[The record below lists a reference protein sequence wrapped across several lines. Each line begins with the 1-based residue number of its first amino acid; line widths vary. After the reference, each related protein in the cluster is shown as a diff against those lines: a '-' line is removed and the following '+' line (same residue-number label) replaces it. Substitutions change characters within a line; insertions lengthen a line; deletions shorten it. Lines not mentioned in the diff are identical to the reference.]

1 MVSESI
7 YITNKLKILSDSNFL
22 FWKSCKTPISPFS
35 SFLCHHQCYHFDEEW
50 CSLIVRF
57 SPFFYV
63 DHFYH
68 FGAAESWCC
77 SLVALQVLLQFGC
90 SSFWWP
96 ANEPAGE
103 QCTQVLTSK
112 DKGQNQKYCTGTVI
126 LFLQN
131 CCRDTR
137 YKCRWTLPR
146 CINVP
151 SFSVYFLA
159 TDSIMQTYYQIL
171 P

>member
-1 MVSESI
+1 MVGESTC
-7 YITNKLKILSDSNFL
+7 ITDKLKFSSDSIFL
-22 FWKSCKTPISPFS
+22 FWNSCKTPISAFS
-35 SFLCHHQCYHFDEEW
+35 PFLCHHQCYHFDEEW
-50 CSLIVRF
+50 CSLIVSF

-90 SSFWWP
+90 SFWWP

-112 DKGQNQKYCTGTVI
+112 DKEQIQKYCTETMI
-126 LFLQN
+126 LYLQYF
-131 CCRDTR
+131 CRDTR
-137 YKCRWTLPR
+137 YIIYHFQSSRRRKLWRREGYITTYCLPR
-146 CINVP
+146 NINN
-151 SFSVYFLA
+151 A
-159 TDSIMQTYYQIL
+159 N
-171 P
+171 